1 MDIINDGISLNDA
14 LKDSEA
20 YCNLLI
26 NKNIEPRLNTKKKM
40 DLYEVDA
47 NFMIDPLPKKKTK
60 EFTQK
65 EKTEFFA
72 IKKAERIYYNELL
85 LSNKNN
91 DDYKIDFE
99 KIKAEYYYDRKYK
112 DNLILYMKKNFHL
125 MGTNSLTLFFLMK
138 KILRKRIII
147 SH

>member
-99 KIKAEYYYDRKYK
+99 KLKLNIIMTENIK
-112 DNLILYMKKNFHL
+112 
-125 MGTNSLTLFFLMK
+125 
-138 KILRKRIII
+138 II
-147 SH
+147 